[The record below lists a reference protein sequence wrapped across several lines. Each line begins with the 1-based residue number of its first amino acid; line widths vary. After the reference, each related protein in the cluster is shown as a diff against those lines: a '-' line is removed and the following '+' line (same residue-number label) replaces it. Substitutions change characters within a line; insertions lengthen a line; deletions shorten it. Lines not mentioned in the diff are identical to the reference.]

1 MRPSEKET
9 SPAVASAAGSK
20 GTVALSAPT
29 VSNLAA
35 CLQRRIPVR
44 SVHMF
49 LFISVFSM
57 TSLYRWTWSH
67 HFWSPPRGDLRQEFA
82 AFGFPKMSPILTRSQ
97 AREAASRSAGENLD
111 SSSRTHS
118 TPSPTIPGNFDRDEE
133 DEIDQELQDDFDEE
147 PIPATSEECTLSPE
161 LSYNDWKADVRALYP
176 GADDTRKWSLADM
189 DQLIGER
196 ARIGI
201 HNAADLG
208 CYYRDFMAI
217 TKHLIAQNRL
227 STIEQSRAFLRGFQ
241 PALLTRLETRLHLK
255 HPDHYANDPYTMTE
269 IHTAAT
275 FILHGTSST
284 PTTAAN
290 QTIASTSNT
299 STTVPPRMIKTEDI
313 SMIIESLSRTIATL
327 IQPMTHAT
335 HNHAPAL
342 RQQAAVHVHENSGA
356 EQTCHYCGN
365 RGCRVGTC
373 EFAEIDIRDGKCKR
387 NTEGKI
393 ILPNGSFCPRTIPGL
408 TIRDRIYEWHRRN
421 PAAPAAP
428 TMLFEIDDRLTVQTF
443 TLNTSGRIEAL
454 KRELLQLRK
463 RREVFDGVEIL
474 QRKKP
479 TTPAVPKSAEASGSG
494 TSKGV
499 AAPSS
504 TSTST
509 APPPTIPAASPAP
522 PSSPPTQSASQP
534 TTTSAPPAPP
544 VHPFANARDATY
556 APPNVRNFATPP
568 KPSNDKGKE
577 PAYKTIVPV
586 IQPKLAKEIFQR
598 SMKSQFVTLTPEEL
612 LSIAPDVRT
621 KYRDAVTPKRV
632 SMEPVTSAH
641 IVEIGADEVM
651 AVNQLS
657 CSGATLEPGATII
670 PDPYETY
677 LKHIPHGKYPAE
689 FTVARDS
696 NAICSIIALIDN
708 KEQIECIVDPGS
720 QIVAMSE
727 EVCLGLNLLFDPT
740 IQLNMQS
747 ANGEVDRSLGLI
759 RNVPFRIGEIVLYL
773 QAHVIRNT
781 VYDILLGRPFDVLT
795 QSVVK
800 NFADENQTITIL
812 CPNTSETVTIPTIL
826 SGVANRIFSLRGI
839 DSP

>member
-1 MRPSEKET
+1 
-9 SPAVASAAGSK
+9 
-20 GTVALSAPT
+20 
-29 VSNLAA
+29 
-35 CLQRRIPVR
+35 
-44 SVHMF
+44 
-49 LFISVFSM
+49 
-57 TSLYRWTWSH
+57 
-67 HFWSPPRGDLRQEFA
+67 
-82 AFGFPKMSPILTRSQ
+82 
-97 AREAASRSAGENLD
+97 
-111 SSSRTHS
+111 
-118 TPSPTIPGNFDRDEE
+118 
-133 DEIDQELQDDFDEE
+133 
-147 PIPATSEECTLSPE
+147 
-161 LSYNDWKADVRALYP
+161 
-176 GADDTRKWSLADM
+176 M

-227 STIEQSRAFLRGFQ
+227 STIEQT
-241 PALLTRLETRLHLK
+241 LLTRLETRLHLK
-255 HPDHYANDPYTMTE
+255 HPDHYADDPYTMAE
-269 IHTAAT
+269 IHAAAT

-290 QTIASTSNT
+290 QPIASTSNT
-299 STTVPPRMIKTEDI
+299 STTVPPGMIKTEDI
-313 SMIIESLSRTIATL
+313 SMIIESLSRTITTL
-327 IQPMTHAT
+327 IQPTTHAM
-335 HNHAPAL
+335 HNHTPAPK
-342 RQQAAVHVHENSGA
+342 QQAAVHVHENSGA

-373 EFAEIDIRDGKCKR
+373 EFAEIDIQDGK
-387 NTEGKI
+387 
-393 ILPNGSFCPRTIPGL
+393 
-408 TIRDRIYEWHRRN
+408 RN

-428 TMLFEIDDRLTVQTF
+428 TMLFEIDDCSTVQTF

-454 KRELLQLRK
+454 ERELLQLRK
-463 RREVFDGVEIL
+463 RKEVFDSVEIL

-479 TTPAVPKSAEASGSG
+479 TTTAVPKSAEASGSG

-509 APPPTIPAASPAP
+509 APPPTIPAASPVP

-586 IQPKLAKEIFQR
+586 IQPKLAEEIFQR

-632 SMEPVTSAH
+632 STEPVASAH

-657 CSGATLEPGATII
+657 CSGATLEPGATIV

-677 LKHIPHGKYPAE
+677 LKHIPHGEHPAE

-696 NAICSIIALIDN
+696 NAIRSIIALIDN

-727 EVCLGLNLLFDPT
+727 E
-740 IQLNMQS
+740 IS
-747 ANGEVDRSLGLI
+747 EHA
-759 RNVPFRIGEIVLYL
+759 IGERRGGPIVGT
-773 QAHVIRNT
+773 H
-781 VYDILLGRPFDVLT
+781 
-795 QSVVK
+795 SK
-800 NFADENQTITIL
+800 
-812 CPNTSETVTIPTIL
+812 C
-826 SGVANRIFSLRGI
+826 SLPHR
-839 DSP
+839 

>member
-1 MRPSEKET
+1 MSQNTNTP
-9 SPAVASAAGSK
+9 
-20 GTVALSAPT
+20 L
-29 VSNLAA
+29 
-35 CLQRRIPVR
+35 
-44 SVHMF
+44 M
-49 LFISVFSM
+49 
-57 TSLYRWTWSH
+57 
-67 HFWSPPRGDLRQEFA
+67 PPRGHSTAPSFDPSEVRSLRRYFQDLEALF
-82 AFGFPKMSPILTRSQ
+82 TRCQ
-97 AREAASRSAGENLD
+97 ITDEAAKKQWAVRY
-111 SSSRTHS
+111 
-118 TPSPTIPGNFDRDEE
+118 PSIDVADLWETIESF
-133 DEIDQELQDDFDEE
+133 IDV
-147 PIPATSEECTLSPE
+147 AK
-161 LSYNDWKADVRALYP
+161 SYNDWKADVRALYP

-196 ARIGI
+196 ARIRI

-217 TKHLIAQNRL
+217 TKHLIAQHRL

-255 HPDHYANDPYTMTE
+255 HPDHYADDPYTMAE
-269 IHTAAT
+269 IHAAAT

-290 QTIASTSNT
+290 QATASTSNT
-299 STTVPPRMIKTEDI
+299 STTVPPGMIKTEDI

-327 IQPMTHAT
+327 IQPTTHAT
-335 HNHAPAL
+335 HNHAPAP
-342 RQQAAVHVHENSGA
+342 RQQAAVHVHENSGI

-393 ILPNGSFCPRTIPGL
+393 VLPNRSFCPRTIPGL

-428 TMLFEIDDRLTVQTF
+428 MMLFEIDDRSTMQTF
-443 TLNTSGRIEAL
+443 TLNTSSRIEAL
-454 KRELLQLRK
+454 ERELLQLRK

-479 TTPAVPKSAEASGSG
+479 TTPAVPKSAEASGSA
-494 TSKGV
+494 TSKVV

-509 APPPTIPAASPAP
+509 APPPTIPAAAPA
-522 PSSPPTQSASQP
+522 
-534 TTTSAPPAPP
+534 TTSTPLRKRSRRNIRPTERSELRNSTKALERQGQGTSVQDHRPRYPAE
-544 VHPFANARDATY
+544 ARR
-556 APPNVRNFATPP
+556 RNL
-568 KPSNDKGKE
+568 
-577 PAYKTIVPV
+577 PAFDEV
-586 IQPKLAKEIFQR
+586 A
-598 SMKSQFVTLTPEEL
+598 
-612 LSIAPDVRT
+612 
-621 KYRDAVTPKRV
+621 YRDAVTPKRV
-632 SMEPVTSAH
+632 STEPVASAH
-641 IVEIGADEVM
+641 IVEIGADEVT

-657 CSGATLEPGATII
+657 CSGATLEPGATIV

-677 LKHIPHGKYPAE
+677 LKHIPHGEHPAE
-689 FTVARDS
+689 FTVARNS
-696 NAICSIIALIDN
+696 NAIRSIIALVDN

-727 EVCLGLNLLFDPT
+727 EVCLGLNLLFNPT

-773 QAHVIRNT
+773 QAHVIRNAA
-781 VYDILLGRPFDVLT
+781 YDILLGRPFDVLT

-812 CPNTSETVTIPTIL
+812 CPNTGETVTIPTFEELIPHDQGEAAL
-826 SGVANRIFSLRGI
+826 VIDYDGVNPNISFVAPI
-839 DSP
+839 DSSIPNAVSSLYLSACTSVSSYLQSLYASDSTASNAAPSNASTWASTLLFSAPLASTPPARPPTKSISQLSNSILPFPLTTLTSTPSTHKILATTKKKYKPVALKT

>member
-1 MRPSEKET
+1 
-9 SPAVASAAGSK
+9 
-20 GTVALSAPT
+20 
-29 VSNLAA
+29 
-35 CLQRRIPVR
+35 
-44 SVHMF
+44 
-49 LFISVFSM
+49 
-57 TSLYRWTWSH
+57 
-67 HFWSPPRGDLRQEFA
+67 
-82 AFGFPKMSPILTRSQ
+82 
-97 AREAASRSAGENLD
+97 
-111 SSSRTHS
+111 
-118 TPSPTIPGNFDRDEE
+118 
-133 DEIDQELQDDFDEE
+133 
-147 PIPATSEECTLSPE
+147 
-161 LSYNDWKADVRALYP
+161 
-176 GADDTRKWSLADM
+176 
-189 DQLIGER
+189 
-196 ARIGI
+196 
-201 HNAADLG
+201 
-208 CYYRDFMAI
+208 
-217 TKHLIAQNRL
+217 
-227 STIEQSRAFLRGFQ
+227 
-241 PALLTRLETRLHLK
+241 
-255 HPDHYANDPYTMTE
+255 
-269 IHTAAT
+269 
-275 FILHGTSST
+275 
-284 PTTAAN
+284 
-290 QTIASTSNT
+290 
-299 STTVPPRMIKTEDI
+299 
-313 SMIIESLSRTIATL
+313 
-327 IQPMTHAT
+327 
-335 HNHAPAL
+335 
-342 RQQAAVHVHENSGA
+342 
-356 EQTCHYCGN
+356 
-365 RGCRVGTC
+365 
-373 EFAEIDIRDGKCKR
+373 
-387 NTEGKI
+387 
-393 ILPNGSFCPRTIPGL
+393 
-408 TIRDRIYEWHRRN
+408 
-421 PAAPAAP
+421 
-428 TMLFEIDDRLTVQTF
+428 MLFEIDDRSTVQTF

-454 KRELLQLRK
+454 ERELLQLRK

-479 TTPAVPKSAEASGSG
+479 TTPVVTRSAEASGSG

-509 APPPTIPAASPAP
+509 APPPTIPAAAPAP
-522 PSSPPTQSASQP
+522 SSSPPTQS

-586 IQPKLAKEIFQR
+586 IQPKLAEEIFQR

-632 SMEPVTSAH
+632 STEPVASAH
-641 IVEIGADEVM
+641 IVEIGADEVT

-657 CSGATLEPGATII
+657 CSGATLEPGATIV

-677 LKHIPHGKYPAE
+677 LKHIPHGEHPAE

-696 NAICSIIALIDN
+696 NAIRSIIALVDN

-759 RNVPFRIGEIVLYL
+759 RNVTFRIGEIVLYL

-781 VYDILLGRPFDVLT
+781 AYDILLGRPFDVLT

-812 CPNTSETVTIPTIL
+812 CPNTGETVTIPTPFFLATNI
-826 SGVANRIFSLRGI
+826 SIFPSMSFDHVTTYFEHAKGHLLDSTIDAIFYDMKTTTLQYDPRHRLVI
-839 DSP
+839 VDSPAHEPDSPLRERGLLHLLEVEVHVVEERSTARDEGALLADDADDPPRFVVEVERIEVILFKAQAAGPIERQSKQGARRLVDSVLLRTTRVRDRRPRRGRPNY

>member
-1 MRPSEKET
+1 MDELTDYQRELMPAAHDRLDEVMDEPSRWTAELALLKQATDGHLRLLDDSRAGT
-9 SPAVASAAGSK
+9 SPMTPADSAREPVVDLPPFREMLRHARPTDFWDTATPSTSSNEAHTEYEDNDAVDELATMTGDRRQAPLGPDTPLFGS
-20 GTVALSAPT
+20 
-29 VSNLAA
+29 
-35 CLQRRIPVR
+35 RIPPGT
-44 SVHMF
+44 STQSHNSSISPST
-49 LFISVFSM
+49 LFDTFDV
-57 TSLYRWTWSH
+57 
-67 HFWSPPRGDLRQEFA
+67 
-82 AFGFPKMSPILTRSQ
+82 TRSQ
-97 AREAASRSAGENLD
+97 AREAASCSAGENLN

-147 PIPATSEECTLSPE
+147 PIPSTAEERTSSPE
-161 LSYNDWKADVRALYP
+161 LLGLTTSNY
-176 GADDTRKWSLADM
+176 DT
-189 DQLIGER
+189 
-196 ARIGI
+196 
-201 HNAADLG
+201 
-208 CYYRDFMAI
+208 
-217 TKHLIAQNRL
+217 
-227 STIEQSRAFLRGFQ
+227 
-241 PALLTRLETRLHLK
+241 
-255 HPDHYANDPYTMTE
+255 
-269 IHTAAT
+269 
-275 FILHGTSST
+275 ST
-284 PTTAAN
+284 PDLFERSGSSPEPEDPFP
-290 QTIASTSNT
+290 STSNLVLPT
-299 STTVPPRMIKTEDI
+299 PSSVRAHAQPPIASSSRLSVIPTSDLAPPPPLAPSNAASNSNLAPPAPTIPSTTTTSSSSPAPTTTTNMSQTTNTPLMPPHGHSTAPSFDPSEVR
-313 SMIIESLSRTIATL
+313 SLRRYFQDL
-327 IQPMTHAT
+327 E
-335 HNHAPAL
+335 AL
-342 RQQAAVHVHENSGA
+342 F
-356 EQTCHYCGN
+356 T
-365 RGCRVGTC
+365 RVGTC

-393 ILPNGSFCPRTIPGL
+393 VLPNGSFCPRTIPGL

-428 TMLFEIDDRLTVQTF
+428 TMLFEIDDRSTVQTF
-443 TLNTSGRIEAL
+443 TLNTSSRIEAL
-454 KRELLQLRK
+454 ERELLQLRK

-479 TTPAVPKSAEASGSG
+479 TMPVVTRNAEASRSG

-522 PSSPPTQSASQP
+522 SSSQPTQSTSQP
-534 TTTSAPPAPP
+534 ITTSAPPAPP

-586 IQPKLAKEIFQR
+586 IQPKLAEEIFQR

-621 KYRDAVTPKRV
+621 KYRDTVTPKRV
-632 SMEPVTSAH
+632 STEPVASAH
-641 IVEIGADEVM
+641 IVEIGADQVT

-657 CSGATLEPGATII
+657 CSGATLEPGATIV

-677 LKHIPHGKYPAE
+677 LKHIPHGEHPAE
-689 FTVARDS
+689 FTIARDS
-696 NAICSIIALIDN
+696 NAIRSIIALIDN

-759 RNVPFRIGEIVLYL
+759 
-773 QAHVIRNT
+773 
-781 VYDILLGRPFDVLT
+781 
-795 QSVVK
+795 
-800 NFADENQTITIL
+800 
-812 CPNTSETVTIPTIL
+812 
-826 SGVANRIFSLRGI
+826 
-839 DSP
+839 